1 MSTQPQKN
9 NSRPFLGAFGKTSLA
24 AVIMGVL
31 ATPAIADD
39 IHVAASIR
47 PLHSLVEMVLGD
59 QGEAV
64 LLADGNMSPHNITL
78 RPSDRL
84 QLAKADLVFLI
95 DDNFAPILA
104 KTVADPS
111 RKVLMAEADGLIK
124 HKRRTSEYFGHG
136 DHGHDDHDDHGHDDH
151 GHNDHGHND
160 HDDHDDHGHD
170 DHGHD
175 DHGHN
180 DHDDHDDH
188 GHDDNG
194 HDDHGHDDHGHDDHG
209 HNDHD
214 DHDDH
219 GHDDHGHNDHDDH
232 DDHGHDDHGHSHA
245 YGEFDL
251 HFWLDAKNAM
261 AMVNLIESRLS
272 ARYPNHADAFAQ
284 NKEQA
289 LKNLQA
295 LDANISDQVK
305 PFKNLGLIVYHDAYT
320 YFEEAYGLNV
330 KTTVLD
336 HHDASSGVNRI
347 QMIRHLVDH
356 GEVSCLAHEPQFNA
370 KILTTIDPGQ
380 KLTRIEMDPIGVA
393 YPAGAGQY
401 GEMMQGLVN
410 SLMQCR

>member
-1 MSTQPQKN
+1 
-9 NSRPFLGAFGKTSLA
+9 
-24 AVIMGVL
+24 MGGL

-64 LLADGNMSPHNITL
+64 LLVDGEMSPHNITL

-84 QLAKADLVFLI
+84 QLANADLVFLI
-95 DDNFAPILA
+95 DENFAPILA
-104 KTVADPS
+104 KTVADSS
-111 RKVLMAEADGLIK
+111 RKVLMAESEGLIK
-124 HKRRTSEYFGHG
+124 YKRRTSEYFGHG
-136 DHGHDDHDDHGHDDH
+136 DHDHD
-151 GHNDHGHND
+151 D

-175 DHGHN
+175 DHEK
-180 DHDDHDDH
+180 
-188 GHDDNG
+188 
-194 HDDHGHDDHGHDDHG
+194 HDDHGHDDHKD
-209 HNDHD
+209 
-214 DHDDH
+214 
-219 GHDDHGHNDHDDH
+219 

-251 HFWLDAKNAM
+251 HFWLDMNNAM
-261 AMVNLIESRLS
+261 AMVNLIETRLS
-272 ARYPNHADAFAQ
+272 ARYPEKAAAFAQ

-295 LDANISDQVK
+295 LDASIKEQTMPLGD
-305 PFKNLGLIVYHDAYT
+305 LGLIVYHDAYT
-320 YFEEAYGLNV
+320 YFEEAYGLSV

-336 HHDASSGVNRI
+336 HHDASSGVHRI

-356 GEVSCLAHEPQFNA
+356 GEVTCIAHEPQFNA
-370 KILTTIDPGQ
+370 KILNTIDPGK

-393 YPAGAGQY
+393 YPAGADHYGQ
-401 GEMMQGLVN
+401 MMQGLVD
-410 SLMQCR
+410 SLLQCRQ

>member
-1 MSTQPQKN
+1 
-9 NSRPFLGAFGKTSLA
+9 
-24 AVIMGVL
+24 
-31 ATPAIADD
+31 
-39 IHVAASIR
+39 
-47 PLHSLVEMVLGD
+47 
-59 QGEAV
+59 
-64 LLADGNMSPHNITL
+64 
-78 RPSDRL
+78 
-84 QLAKADLVFLI
+84 
-95 DDNFAPILA
+95 
-104 KTVADPS
+104 
-111 RKVLMAEADGLIK
+111 
-124 HKRRTSEYFGHG
+124 
-136 DHGHDDHDDHGHDDH
+136 
-151 GHNDHGHND
+151 
-160 HDDHDDHGHD
+160 
-170 DHGHD
+170 
-175 DHGHN
+175 
-180 DHDDHDDH
+180 
-188 GHDDNG
+188 
-194 HDDHGHDDHGHDDHG
+194 
-209 HNDHD
+209 
-214 DHDDH
+214 
-219 GHDDHGHNDHDDH
+219 
-232 DDHGHDDHGHSHA
+232 
-245 YGEFDL
+245 
-251 HFWLDAKNAM
+251 M

>member
-9 NSRPFLGAFGKTSLA
+9 NSRPFLGAFGKASLA
-24 AVIMGVL
+24 AVVMGVL
-31 ATPAIADD
+31 AMPAIADD

-64 LLADGNMSPHNITL
+64 LLVDGNMTPHNITL

-111 RKVLMAEADGLIK
+111 RKVLMAEADGLMK

-151 GHNDHGHND
+151 GQ
-160 HDDHDDHGHD
+160 DDHGHD

-180 DHDDHDDH
+180 DH
-188 GHDDNG
+188 
-194 HDDHGHDDHGHDDHG
+194 G

-219 GHDDHGHNDHDDH
+219 GH

-272 ARYPNHADAFAQ
+272 ARYPNHADAFSQ

-380 KLTRIEMDPIGVA
+380 KLIRIEMDPIGVA